1 MCHLSIWTC
10 DLSTYQDAIY
20 ATREQL
26 GMFPK
31 QLHGRMLASDLA
43 LYFSLPIAFLTF
55 LSLSLVCRGL
65 GFHSDFQHPTG
76 KACSALDLDGIPHS
90 SGSSVAFSLGKMP

>member
-1 MCHLSIWTC
+1 MCTC

-31 QLHGRMLASDLA
+31 QLHGRMLAYDLA
-43 LYFSLPIAFLTF
+43 LYFWVEQLEEIIRFGFL
-55 LSLSLVCRGL
+55 VW
-65 GFHSDFQHPTG
+65 
-76 KACSALDLDGIPHS
+76 K
-90 SGSSVAFSLGKMP
+90 